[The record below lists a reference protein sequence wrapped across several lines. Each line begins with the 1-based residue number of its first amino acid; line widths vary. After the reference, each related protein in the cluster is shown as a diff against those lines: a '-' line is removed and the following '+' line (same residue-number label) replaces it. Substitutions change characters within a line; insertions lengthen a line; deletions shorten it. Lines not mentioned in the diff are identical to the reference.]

1 MSRYETDGNR
11 VSRASALA
19 AAIVRFK
26 GNLDHAFASMTQP
39 APHAGEI
46 GPLRHPNIDQ
56 STLIVAANLLRRQG
70 HEGYAGILSE
80 YENKNYPP
88 RGRSF

>member
-1 MSRYETDGNR
+1 MDSYETDGNR

-19 AAIVRFK
+19 AAIVHFK
-26 GNLDHAFASMTQP
+26 GNLDNAFASMTQP

-46 GPLRHPNIDQ
+46 GPLRHPNIHQ

-70 HEGYAGILSE
+70 HEGYAAILSE